1 MEQEIELP
9 CEMTDEQKEAYEEL
23 CLGNDKDAIDAY
35 ISICGKK
42 HLDDAL
48 ENFEEAY
55 AGEFR
60 SDEDFA
66 ENLAEDLG
74 ELPKENHWPHYCI
87 DWEFAAREIM
97 MDYIEEDNYYFRN
110 I

>member
-48 ENFEEAY
+48 ENFHEAY
-55 AGEFR
+55 IAHYDSPDLFAQ
-60 SDEDFA
+60 DEA
-66 ENLAEDLG
+66 EAMGIQKNTD
-74 ELPKENHWPHYCI
+74 WPLYCI
-87 DWEFAAREIM
+87 DWEFAARELM
-97 MDYIEEDNYYFRN
+97 MDYSEENGYYFRN